1 MTISVPN
8 AVSRTLYNTAK
19 RVRDEVGKG
28 QETLRVANA
37 SILTSGATAYR
48 KVLLIPDVDIIVVGV
63 RAVGSGGVAAA
74 DNLDVIAPA
83 DAEDLD
89 VAAGATNRLV
99 TAVSAPEAFEDTVA
113 DLTLSGL
120 NGNVVQAGQPIV
132 AIFTEAD
139 GTVVNVGVQVS
150 YILADEETT
159 Y

>member
-8 AVSRTLYNTAK
+8 PVARVLYNTAK

-28 QETLRVANA
+28 QETLRVAPA
-37 SILTSGATAYR
+37 SILTSGAATYR
-48 KVLLIPDVDIIVVGV
+48 KVLLIPDVDVIVVGV
-63 RAVGSGGVAAA
+63 RAVGSGGVAAG

-83 DAEDLD
+83 DGEDLD
-89 VAAGATNRLV
+89 VAAGSTNQLV
-99 TAVSAPEAFEDTVA
+99 TAVTDPSAFEDTVA

>member
-8 AVSRTLYNTAK
+8 PVVRLLYNTAK

-28 QETLRVANA
+28 QEALRVAPA
-37 SILTSGATAYR
+37 SILTSGAATYR

-63 RAVGSGGVAAA
+63 RAVGSGGVAAG

-83 DAEDLD
+83 NGEDLD
-89 VAAGATNRLV
+89 VAAGSTNRLV
-99 TAVSAPEAFEDTVA
+99 TAVTDPSAFEDTVA

>member
-1 MTISVPN
+1 MTIAVPN
-8 AVSRTLYNTAK
+8 AVSRVLYNTAK

-28 QETLRVANA
+28 QETLRVAPA
-37 SILTSGATAYR
+37 SILTSGATTYR
-48 KVLLIPDVDIIVVGV
+48 KVLLIPDVDIVVVGV
-63 RAVGSGGVAAA
+63 RAVGSGGVAAG

-83 DAEDLD
+83 DGEDLD
-89 VAAGATNRLV
+89 VAAGSTNRLV
-99 TAVSAPEAFEDTVA
+99 TAVTDPSAFEDTVA